1 MAACPEER
9 LPVGWKMWIDPK
21 VPADLTDF
29 AKGIRDK
36 INKYEY
42 GTVAETKSL
51 ADGRTVGAY
60 KSHHTWTN
68 QKQPDGSTKLV
79 TGICI
84 PGISLLVAQ
93 PQAGETAISG
103 EGGEVIRPH
112 PHAFRLLAYP
122 VESAGWRR
130 LGVPIATAVVVGG
143 GALLL
148 EVAVPIAAGI
158 ALLSAGAAYVFR
170 KRG

>member
-1 MAACPEER
+1 
-9 LPVGWKMWIDPK
+9 MWIDPK

-122 VESAGWRR
+122 VESAGWAASRCAHR
-130 LGVPIATAVVVGG
+130 DSRCLS
-143 GALLL
+143 GAAPFFLRWPL
-148 EVAVPIAAGI
+148 PIAAGI

>member
-9 LPVGWKMWIDPK
+9 MPSGWKMWIDPK
-21 VPADLTDF
+21 VPTELTDF

-36 INKYEY
+36 INKYDY

-51 ADGRTVGAY
+51 PDGRTVGAF

-68 QKQPDGSTKLV
+68 KKQPDGSTQLV

-103 EGGEVIRPH
+103 EGGEIIRPH
-112 PHAFRLLAYP
+112 PHAVRFLAEEA
-122 VESAGWRR
+122 ESGWRR
-130 LGVPIATAVVVGG
+130 IGVPVAAAVVVGG
-143 GALLL
+143 GALLF
-148 EVAVPIAAGI
+148 EVALPVAAGI
-158 ALLSAGAAYVFR
+158 ALVSAGAAYLFG
-170 KRG
+170 KRV

>member
-1 MAACPEER
+1 
-9 LPVGWKMWIDPK
+9 MWIDPK

-130 LGVPIATAVVVGG
+130 IGAPIATAIVVGG
-143 GALLL
+143 GALLF
-148 EVAVPIAAGI
+148 EVALPVAAGI
-158 ALLSAGAAYVFR
+158 ALVSAGAAYLFG
-170 KRG
+170 KRV

>member
-1 MAACPEER
+1 
-9 LPVGWKMWIDPK
+9 MWIDPK